1 MKIVPGFLRIYPC
14 NLIHFT
20 CRLVARGNNKVQAGV
35 VMEFIAPS
43 SHAKAEIIIKKSRFI
58 GHVFPAFSEEEA
70 IGHIES
76 VKQEHQAATHNV
88 YAYSVGVGSFAER
101 ASDVGEPRGT
111 AGYPVLEVI
120 KKRNLQNVVCVVTR
134 YFGGTKLGAG
144 GLVRAYSN
152 AASLALD
159 KAGVAVYRYHD
170 LITATVDYDRFGRVQ
185 RELEVAK
192 AVTHDISFA
201 EKVTIQFFAVPEL
214 TQALKSLIEDI
225 TAGLG
230 VVCVSQGKY
239 LPVRQLQPG

>member
-1 MKIVPGFLRIYPC
+1 MKIVPGFLKIYPC

-88 YAYSVGVGSFAER
+88 YAYSVGVGALLKEP
-101 ASDVGEPRGT
+101 DDGEPRGT

-120 KKRNLQNVVCVVTR
+120 KKRNLQNVVCCHQVFR
-134 YFGGTKLGAG
+134 RNQAG
-144 GLVRAYSN
+144 SGRPGQGLQQCSIPCPGQSRSS
-152 AASLALD
+152 SL
-159 KAGVAVYRYHD
+159 
-170 LITATVDYDRFGRVQ
+170 Q
-185 RELEVAK
+185 
-192 AVTHDISFA
+192 
-201 EKVTIQFFAVPEL
+201 
-214 TQALKSLIEDI
+214 
-225 TAGLG
+225 
-230 VVCVSQGKY
+230 VS
-239 LPVRQLQPG
+239 